1 MQALKSSRLGGLA
14 VACLLVLGGSPLGA
28 QTPRGAVEG
37 RVVTDIGEPLAA
49 AEIILTPSEGHEVRR
64 TETDR
69 SGSFRIGF
77 LADGQYVLTVRR
89 IGYRSAEPLLVSVQ
103 GGEPVRLTVPME
115 PVAVAIDSLVTSAPR
130 VSITRTDTEFGTRL
144 TARELAILP
153 TFNDARLLVA
163 FTPGARPDQ
172 IWGAASAQ
180 ANQYQLDGITVNHP
194 GVGGDFVQP
203 SVTWIQ
209 DLEVRGLGAG
219 AETGNF
225 QGGIVNYLT
234 KSGGNSFEG
243 QARLSFESY
252 QVNGSNLGLA
262 EVGSELGGRFDFD
275 GQVRGP
281 IVRDKLHFALFGQF
295 IKRDLRVQ
303 NQVPQVPSELVDPAP
318 DYSEL
323 KVLGK
328 LTWRPGARDL
338 VTGSVT
344 RFGLEG
350 DPAENDGFMSPEAAQ
365 KQSFGTWLYSANWRR
380 TWSEKSDI
388 DLRLGGYRSNEDLV
402 PYQGGSVPGLLT
414 QQELD
419 PLGYQ
424 NAAFTEKK
432 QPSSFDAL
440 VTWSIRGHA
449 LGASHDLK
457 VGAEY
462 QAGGWDYSRIR
473 NGGLTWR
480 PFDRRIPPFWDPAV
494 PSTWVSQGMITST
507 WGGEVE
513 LRSNVENSA
522 VFIQDYMELGPRL
535 RLNPGVRLGR
545 WVGKLTPTSGDQF
558 TAVKDVALDPRVGV
572 VFDIDGK
579 GGFVAKAHWGRY
591 HQGMFAAFF
600 DRVQGADVF
609 NDEQRWGYKG
619 TPFSDPRTT
628 FTAAERDQLAAQGLF
643 ELLQTISLSETGPV
657 ENYKQPYVDQAILG
671 LEKTFGDS
679 WKATALYVN
688 RRNKNMVALVDKNA
702 ASNWTEFSNIHMLDR
717 FSLPIQFGGQP
728 LIMDKL
734 WISNR
739 DMMYWWQLFKAG
751 DVQGPTYIPPGMSAS
766 ELDALTYDPD
776 YVLTT
781 VPDARREFDQL
792 QLTVEARYPK
802 WWTSASATISRLEGN
817 FNAVTG
823 PDDYTTGGA
832 GPWVR
837 PNEQINSFGHLSNQS
852 RFEFKAQLG
861 GLLPWGFRGGAFLT
875 FFEGDRVT
883 PTLTVN
889 SLLLEMGVEQTG
901 GVIPCVPA
909 GTNPGLCSFK
919 GFFLDGA
926 NGHRIFVQ
934 PRGTYRYPSRT
945 SMDLHLERSF
955 QSRGGELLAQVD
967 AFNVFGSDAVT
978 SIQTSVNGLFDA
990 FTGASEYGK
999 VRGRVPPRTLRFGA
1013 AWRF

>member
-1 MQALKSSRLGGLA
+1 MQAQKFSRLAGLA
-14 VACLLVLGGSPLGA
+14 VACLLALLGRPLGA
-28 QTPRGAVEG
+28 QNPRGAVEG

-49 AEIILTPSEGHEVRR
+49 GEITLTASEGGAVFR

-77 LADGQYVLTVRR
+77 LPDGTYLLGVRR
-89 IGYRSAEPLLVSVQ
+89 IGYRPAEPLLVTIREGQ
-103 GGEPVRLTVPME
+103 AVRVTLPME

-130 VSITRTDTEFGTRL
+130 VTITRTDTEFGIRL

-194 GVGGDFVQP
+194 GVGGDLVQP

-225 QGGIVNYLT
+225 QGGIINYLT
-234 KSGGNSFEG
+234 KSGGNSLEG

-252 QVNGSNLGLA
+252 RMNGSNLGLA

-295 IKRDLRVQ
+295 IRRDLRVP
-303 NQVPQVPSELVDPAP
+303 NQVPQVPAEFVEPAP

-350 DPAENDGFMSPEAAQ
+350 DPAENEGFTSPEAAQ
-365 KQSFGTWLYSANWRR
+365 QQSFGTWLYSVNWRR
-380 TWSEKSDI
+380 TWSEKSDLDVRI
-388 DLRLGGYRSNEDLV
+388 GGYRSNEDLE
-402 PYQGGSVPGLLT
+402 PYQGESVPGLLT
-414 QQELD
+414 QQDLD

-424 NAAFTEKK
+424 NAAFTERKR
-432 QPSSFDAL
+432 PSSFDAL
-440 VTWSIRGHA
+440 ITWSIRGVA
-449 LGASHDLK
+449 LGATHDLK
-457 VGAEY
+457 IGAEY
-462 QAGGWDYSRIR
+462 QAGGWDYSRLR
-473 NGGLTWR
+473 NGGVTWR
-480 PFDRRIPPFWDPAV
+480 PVDRRVPPFWDPAV
-494 PSTWVSQGMITST
+494 PATWVSQGVITST
-507 WGGEVE
+507 WGGEVR
-513 LRSNVENSA
+513 LRSDVENSA
-522 VFIQDYMELGPRL
+522 VFIQDYMQLGPRL
-535 RLNPGVRLGR
+535 RVNPGLRLGR
-545 WVGKLTPTSGDQF
+545 WAGKLTPTSGDQF
-558 TAVKDVALDPRVGV
+558 DAVEDVAIDPRIGV

-600 DRVQGADVF
+600 DRVEGGDVF
-609 NDEQRWGYKG
+609 TDEERWAYKG
-619 TPFSDPRTT
+619 TPFTDPRTT
-628 FTAAERDQLAAQGLF
+628 FTPEQRDQLAAQGLF
-643 ELLQTISLSETGPV
+643 ELTQTISLSETGPV
-657 ENYKQPYVDQAILG
+657 ENYRQPYVDQAIFG

-688 RRNKNMVALVDKNA
+688 RRNRNMVALVDRNL
-702 ASNWTEFSNIHMLDR
+702 ASNWTEYRDAQMLDR
-717 FSLPIQFGGQP
+717 FSRELFFGGQP
-728 LIMDKL
+728 LVLDRL
-734 WISNR
+734 WIPNR
-739 DMMYWWQLFKAG
+739 DIIHWWQLFKAG
-751 DVQGPTYIPPGMSAS
+751 QVLSPEYIAPGMTPA
-766 ELDALTYDPD
+766 ELDALTWNPD

-781 VPDARREFDQL
+781 VPEAKRTFDQV

-802 WWTSASATISRLEGN
+802 WWTSASATLTRLEGN

-823 PDDYTTGGA
+823 PDDYTAGGA

-837 PNEQINSFGHLSNQS
+837 PNEQINFTGRLDNQS
-852 RFEFKAQLG
+852 RFEFKAQVG

-883 PTLTVN
+883 PTLTLN
-889 SLLLEMGVEQTG
+889 SLLLEMRVPRQENE
-901 GVIPCVPA
+901 PCVAATPDEC
-909 GTNPGLCSFK
+909 LLR
-919 GFFLDGA
+919 GFFLRSA
-926 NGHRIFVQ
+926 SGHRVFVE
-934 PRGTYRYPSRT
+934 PRGSYRYPTRLSA
-945 SMDLHLERSF
+945 DLHLERSF
-955 QSRGGELLAQVD
+955 VTRGGELLAQLDV
-967 AFNVFGSDAVT
+967 FNVFGSDALT
-978 SIQTSVNGLFDA
+978 SIQTSVNGIFNA
-990 FTGASEYGK
+990 FSGASEYGR

-1013 AWRF
+1013 TWRF

>member
-1 MQALKSSRLGGLA
+1 M
-14 VACLLVLGGSPLGA
+14 
-28 QTPRGAVEG
+28 
-37 RVVTDIGEPLAA
+37 TDIGEPLPA
-49 AEIILTPSEGHEVRR
+49 AEVTLAGSEGTTVRR

-69 SGSFRIGF
+69 SGAFRIGF
-77 LADGQYVLTVRR
+77 IPDGSYVLTVRR
-89 IGYRSAEPLLVSVQ
+89 IGFRPAEPLLVSVQ
-103 GGEPVRLTVPME
+103 GGQTVRLTLPME

-130 VSITRTDTEFGTRL
+130 VSIVATDTEFGTRL

-225 QGGIVNYLT
+225 QGGLVNYIT
-234 KSGGNSFEG
+234 KSGGNTLEG
-243 QARLSFESY
+243 QARASFESY
-252 QVNGSNLGLA
+252 RVNGSNLGLA

-275 GQVRGP
+275 AQFRGP
-281 IVRDKLHFALFGQF
+281 IVRDRLHFAVFGQF
-295 IKRDLRVQ
+295 IRRDLRVP
-303 NQVPQVPSELVDPAP
+303 NQVPQQPSELVDPAP

-323 KVLGK
+323 KALGK

-344 RFGLEG
+344 RFSLEG
-350 DPAENDGFMSPEAAQ
+350 DPAENEGFTSPEAAQ
-365 KQSFGTWLYSANWRR
+365 KQSFGAWLYSANWRR
-380 TWSEKSDI
+380 TWSEQSD
-388 DLRLGGYRSNEDLV
+388 LEVRLGGYSSNEDLE
-402 PYQGGSVPGLLT
+402 PYGGSAIPGLLT
-414 QQELD
+414 QQEID

-432 QPSSFDAL
+432 QPSSFDAV
-440 VTWSIRGHA
+440 VTWSIRGRA

-457 VGAEY
+457 IGAEF
-462 QAGGWDYSRIR
+462 QAGGWDYSRLR

-480 PFDRRIPPFWDPAV
+480 PFNRRTPPFWDPAV
-494 PSTWVSQGMITST
+494 PSTWVSQGYIAST
-507 WGGEVE
+507 WGGEVR
-513 LRSNVENSA
+513 LRSDVENSA
-522 VFIQDYMELGPRL
+522 VFVQDYMQLGPRL
-535 RLNPGVRLGR
+535 RVNPGVRLGR
-545 WVGKLTPTSGDQF
+545 WVGKLTPASGEQF
-558 TAVKDVALDPRVGV
+558 TAVEDVAIDPRIGV
-572 VFDIDGK
+572 VLDLDGK

-600 DRVQGADVF
+600 DRVEGADVF
-609 NDEQRWGYKG
+609 SDEQRWGYKG

-628 FTAAERDQLAAQGLF
+628 FTAAQRDQLAAQGLF
-643 ELLQTISLSETGPV
+643 ELLQTVSLSETGPV
-657 ENYKQPYVDQAILG
+657 ENYKQPYVEQAILG

-688 RRNKNMVALVDKNA
+688 RRNKNMVALVDRNA
-702 ASNWTEFSNIHMLDR
+702 ESNWTEFSDVHMLDR
-717 FSLPIQFGGQP
+717 FFRPVLVGGAP
-728 LIMDKL
+728 LVMDKL
-734 WISNR
+734 WLSNR
-739 DMMYWWQLFKAG
+739 DIMYWWALLKSG
-751 DVQGPTYIPPGMSAS
+751 EVQGPIYIPPGMTPQ
-766 ELDALTYDPD
+766 ELDALSYDPD

-781 VPDARREFDQL
+781 VPEARREFDQL

-802 WWTSASATISRLEGN
+802 WWTSASATVSRLEGN
-817 FNAVTG
+817 VNVVTG
-823 PDDYTTGGA
+823 PDDYTNGGPGA
-832 GPWVR
+832 WVR
-837 PNEQINSFGHLSNQS
+837 PNEQINFNGHLDNQS
-852 RFEFKAQLG
+852 RFELKAQLG
-861 GLLPWGFRGGAFLT
+861 GLLPWGFRGGAFFT

-889 SLLLEMGVEQTG
+889 SLLLEMGIEQTG
-901 GVIPCVPA
+901 DVAPCVP
-909 GTNPGLCSFK
+909 TSSISSLCSMRY
-919 GFFLDGA
+919 FFLEGA
-926 NGHRIFVQ
+926 NGHRVFVQ

-945 SMDLHLERSF
+945 TMDLHLERSF
-955 QSRGGELLAQVD
+955 LTRGGELIAQLD

-978 SIQTSVNGLFDA
+978 SIQTSVNGIFDSFA
-990 FTGASEYGK
+990 GGSQYGAT
-999 VRGRVPPRTLRFGA
+999 RGRIPPRTLRFGA